1 MAMKKT
7 ITKKVLPKAQKGKT
21 VSGMYDFQNIH
32 TGPNST
38 HPGVL
43 KAKADKKKADANL
56 AAYKKRVEAQ
66 KKAGKKPVMQNGGAK
81 KSVSKTKIEEPK
93 YSTKYQSTSNET
105 YSKAYK
111 TTPEGKVISRSIASY
126 PARTIGGR
134 ETTSY
139 PESTT
144 VLDTTGYSKGK
155 SSFPAKKTTYNVAQ
169 INYDFDP
176 SDPNSRVG
184 RTTYNEWDV
193 PRSQVKKT
201 ISEMKSNSGANR
213 SKGTNVNYS
222 SSGTKTVVHTGSDG
236 KKYVKVRTADGK
248 TYNKTMKKGGVI
260 KKKKK

>member
-176 SDPNSRVG
+176 SDPNSRIG

-193 PRSQVKKT
+193 P
-201 ISEMKSNSGANR
+201 
-213 SKGTNVNYS
+213 KGTHVNYS